1 MTDTGRDPLSNIRLS
16 DSERNAAVARIE
28 AHARQ
33 GRLKPSEVV
42 ERSNAVRSAVTRG
55 DLAPVFRDLPD
66 DDDVEDARYPRY
78 PASFPSPSAQGFETP
93 LKPAFDADPPR
104 TGQRGSTSVLIV
116 SIAPFVALVLFF
128 ITAHFFGYAYA
139 WLWFLLV
146 PVTGILV
153 YGGSGRGPDRDRDR
167 DRRRDHD

>member
-16 DSERNAAVARIE
+16 DSERSAAVARIE

-42 ERSNAVRSAVTRG
+42 ERSNAVRSALTRG

-66 DDDVEDARYPRY
+66 DDDIEDARY
-78 PASFPSPSAQGFETP
+78 PASFPSPSAQGFDTP
-93 LKPAFDADPPR
+93 HKPTFDAELPR

-153 YGGSGRGPDRDRDR
+153 YGGSGRGPGRDRDG
-167 DRRRDHD
+167 DRRRDRD